1 MKYGKMMK
9 GIGVAALALTVVSS
23 CIVGGTLAKYT
34 TTATGQGS
42 AIVAKWAPSF
52 TSGGSEFKDGTTISL
67 KDTGV
72 TVDKVA
78 ADRIAPGTKG
88 SFAIEV
94 GRGTTEVGFTYA
106 LTISN
111 VNNMPKNLKF
121 YTEDK
126 TELTASADGVYNLT
140 PADAGNPTKYTIA
153 ANDSAKKTVT
163 VNWEWP
169 YEAGAPDQTANDADD
184 TTDGTNANEMTFDI
198 NITATQVATTTS

>member
-23 CIVGGTLAKYT
+23 CIVGGTQAKYT

-52 TSGGSEFKDGTTISL
+52 TSGGSEFTDSTTISL
-67 KDTGV
+67 KDTDV
-72 TVDKVA
+72 TADKVA
-78 ADRIAPGTKG
+78 ADRIAPGTSG
-88 SFAIEV
+88 SFSIEV
-94 GRGTTEVGFTYA
+94 GRGDTEVGFTYA

-111 VNNMPKNLKF
+111 VNNMPTNLKF
-121 YTEDK
+121 YTEDD
-126 TELTASADGVYNLT
+126 TELTAVDNVYNLT

-153 ANDSAKKTVT
+153 ANASATKTVT
-163 VNWEWP
+163 VKWKWP
-169 YEAGAPDQTANDADD
+169 YEAGEPDKTANDTADS
-184 TTDGTNANEMTFDI
+184 TDGTNAATMTFDI